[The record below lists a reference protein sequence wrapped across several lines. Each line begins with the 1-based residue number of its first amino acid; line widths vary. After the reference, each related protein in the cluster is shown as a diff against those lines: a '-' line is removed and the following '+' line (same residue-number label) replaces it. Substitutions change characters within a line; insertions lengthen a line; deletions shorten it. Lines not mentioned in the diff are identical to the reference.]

1 MVKVYSIS
9 LVIGVLGLLVVTLG
23 GAIADNSGH
32 PDKDPGDRI
41 GRGGRMVIGVLV
53 GFGMGGL
60 SAECAPQECTW
71 GVALAWGVLG
81 GVGAALWVRYAY
93 RSVQDG

>member
-9 LVIGVLGLLVVTLG
+9 LVIGVLGLLVVILG

-41 GRGGRMVIGVLV
+41 GRGGRMVIGALV

-60 SAECAPQECTW
+60 SAEFAPQ
-71 GVALAWGVLG
+71 VALALGVLG
-81 GVGAALWVRYAY
+81 GVGAALWVRYAS